1 MSFADLIREGT
12 KCAEKHRKELG
23 LQWIIVDEVQDS
35 DQKQLDFIEAL
46 KDAQTRF
53 FAVGDPNQV
62 IYSWRGTAPNMF

>member
-1 MSFADLIREGT
+1 MRE
-12 KCAEKHRKELG
+12 EHRKELG

-62 IYSWRGTAPNMF
+62 IYSWRGTAPNMFFMIKHRF

>member
-12 KCAEKHRKELG
+12 KCAEEHRKELG

-53 FAVGDPNQV
+53 FAV
-62 IYSWRGTAPNMF
+62 